1 MTTSSNDDFEEV
13 SPPQILSFSL
23 LCFSHTFVTDS
34 ILFIVTPSSFLFHP
48 HHSVTSSLVGMN
60 FSKRTNPLQVIC
72 HVIIFIICAIVVSE
86 CLRTPSIH
94 HRESN
99 FSNTNLNKLSHATNI
114 SVEEIVSI
122 EEASKLLEPKD
133 VIKNIVSNVT
143 KTWSSITQSYV
154 SNFDDSSSKHSSSS
168 KNSSSSVEEKWI
180 KSSNIINELINS
192 VIKSSLPLMLDLAY
206 TSNLS
211 PKCSSSLL
219 QILSGIRSN
228 RAWALSCKSFHS
240 TSHLS
245 RSISLSLSL
254 FKFSQPVF
262 NTSNHISF
270 HFLVCDFVLDQFL
283 QEENLSSR
291 MSFLTL
297 SL

>member
-1 MTTSSNDDFEEV
+1 
-13 SPPQILSFSL
+13 
-23 LCFSHTFVTDS
+23 
-34 ILFIVTPSSFLFHP
+34 
-48 HHSVTSSLVGMN
+48 MN
-60 FSKRTNPLQVIC
+60 FSKRTNPLQIIC
-72 HVIIFIICAIVVSE
+72 HVIIFTISVIVVSE

-94 HRESN
+94 RHESN

-122 EEASKLLEPKD
+122 EKESKLLEPKD
-133 VIKNIVSNVT
+133 VIKNAVGNVT

-154 SNFDDSSSKHSSSS
+154 SNFDDSSSKHFSS
-168 KNSSSSVEEKWI
+168 KNPSSSVEDKWI

-228 RAWALSCKSFHS
+228 RAWALSCKSFQE
-240 TSHLS
+240 S
-245 RSISLSLSL
+245 RSTTLSLYIYISFNLSLSL

-262 NTSNHISF
+262 DTSNHISF
-270 HFLVCDFVLDQFL
+270 HFFGVWLYVGSI
-283 QEENLSSR
+283 SSR
-291 MSFLTL
+291 RKSFLTL
-297 SL
+297 SLWVEVIWLLNISLT